1 MRKFFF
7 GATAKRLTL
16 GIGVIVCLTAF
27 FAFGLKTGVSNLG
40 ATAQRQTK
48 VDAKSANTSA
58 RVALTARETGDSC
71 GEVAIE
77 DCESRCGGA
86 AVREIAAFV

>member
-7 GATAKRLTL
+7 GATATRLTL
-16 GIGVIVCLTAF
+16 GIGIIVCLTAF
-27 FAFGLKTGVSNLG
+27 FAFGLKTGVSGPG

-58 RVALTARETGDSC
+58 KVAPTAAKPATL
-71 GEVAIE
+71 AAKLANKA
-77 DCESRCGGA
+77 CESRCSGA